1 MVTVTIKE
9 EEKTTKR
16 KQTELDYVITM
27 LCKTADAV
35 FEIGEILGQ
44 TMLELEVCKTKKTK
58 IKSSHIVSVVV

>member
-16 KQTELDYVITM
+16 KQTELDYVIDV
-27 LCKTADAV
+27 LCKMADTA

-44 TMLELEVCKTKKTK
+44 TMLELESLQNKENKN
-58 IKSSHIVSVVV
+58 